1 MNKYLIFRTDRIGD
15 FLLSAILIK
24 SIKLNDVNSHITIIA
39 SKKNFNYI
47 KSFNSVDDV
56 ILLNNKIIDKIKL
69 IFKLKKTLFHNI
81 ILHDNKKRSRFIS
94 FFLKTKNKIS
104 IYKFSHKSHIEII
117 KIILK
122 ILNYEFNEIC
132 LDILEEK
139 KESNFNEVNFIQL
152 HFDEK
157 WENNNYIKHFIDIEP
172 LEEQLSNFLD
182 LLISKSSK
190 KLIVTTGLLPPKIL
204 DDVIEKKNNKNIL
217 YYKNLNFLELEKIVV
232 KAKILISC
240 HGSVSHLAAG
250 KKIKQ
255 IDIIDR
261 SYNYS
266 KWTEHFRNYNF
277 IYRTNFINLTQQV
290 MEKLRNF

>member
-204 DDVIEKKNNKNIL
+204 DDVIEKMVNKYKNTKTFTQNNK
-217 YYKNLNFLELEKIVV
+217 
-232 KAKILISC
+232 
-240 HGSVSHLAAG
+240 
-250 KKIKQ
+250 KK
-255 IDIIDR
+255 
-261 SYNYS
+261 Y
-266 KWTEHFRNYNF
+266 
-277 IYRTNFINLTQQV
+277 
-290 MEKLRNF
+290 